1 MLIQEIIR
9 RKRDGKTLSRKMLDL
24 IAHGITDGSIGDAQ
38 IGAFAMAVYL
48 NGMSRDEA
56 VALTESIRDSGQVM
70 HWHDLDLPGPVLDKH
85 STGGVGDLVS
95 LVLGPWVA
103 ACGGHVPMVS
113 GRGLGH
119 TGGTL
124 DKLEA
129 IPGYDIVPSDTT
141 FRRLVKEVGV
151 AIIGQTGSLAPADKR
166 LYGVRDVTATVESI
180 PLIVASILGKKLACG
195 LDTLVMDVKVGSGA
209 FMPTPEASRELAEAI
224 VTIGCDAG
232 TRTSVLLTDMNQPLA
247 DCAGNALE
255 IHEALRLLRGD
266 GRNPARGDGRNPARG
281 DGRNPARGDG
291 KDSRLYAVTQ
301 ALAAEMLVQS
311 GLAADDADA
320 RQRLDRA
327 LESGEALERF
337 SRMVHGLGGPA
348 DLADRASHH
357 LAEAPVTLDL
367 DADRAGMISAIDT
380 RELGMG
386 VVELGGGRRNPG
398 DAIDPAVGLSR
409 IAALGTRVEPGQ
421 PLLRLHA
428 RDRAAAEAVSGRLR
442 RAFSLSETT
451 TDTPPLVHATLRPE
465 AAS

>member
-9 RKRDGKTLSRKMLDL
+9 RKRDGQTLSRKMLDL
-24 IAHGITDGSIGDAQ
+24 ITQGITDGSIGDAQ

-48 NGMSRDEA
+48 NGMDRDES

-70 HWHDLDLPGPVLDKH
+70 HWHDLELPGPVLDKH

-124 DKLEA
+124 DKLES
-129 IPGYDIVPSDTT
+129 IPGYDIAPCDAT

-209 FMPTPEASRELAEAI
+209 FMPTPAASRELAEAI
-224 VTIGCDAG
+224 VAIGGDAG

-255 IHEALRLLRGD
+255 VHAALRVLRGED
-266 GRNPARGDGRNPARG
+266 TS
-281 DGRNPARGDG
+281 
-291 KDSRLYAVTQ
+291 SRLYAVTQ
-301 ALAAEMLVQS
+301 SLAAEMLVQA
-311 GLAADDADA
+311 GLAGDDADA
-320 RQRLDRA
+320 RRLLDRA
-327 LESGEALERF
+327 LNSGEALERF

-348 DLADRASHH
+348 DLADRACHH
-357 LAEAPVTLDL
+357 LAEAPVSLDIE
-367 DADRAGMISAIDT
+367 ADCTGVISAIDT

-409 IAALGTRVEPGQ
+409 IAALGERVEPGQ

-428 RDRAAAEAVSGRLR
+428 RDRADAEAVTSRLR
-442 RAFSLSETT
+442 RAFSVSETP

-465 AAS
+465 ATA